1 MHAHRSPPRGLAP
14 LLTIGGLWL
23 GLFLVYWLWLA
34 PTPMQQA
41 DQLFVQG
48 HYTAAHHAYR
58 TLSERTSH
66 PDAALLLRIGMLH
79 TVRGE
84 YGSASHTLWQAIG
97 QGLPPAQH
105 DLALLYLGLSSAHS
119 DNLALALTI
128 WQEYPLCTTATCPYA
143 GVRQTLIGDALLA
156 HHHYAAARAAYAA
169 ALDLPLDRAWHQLAR
184 TRYALLLAADDPYTA
199 QAILE
204 RTPAH
209 PRPAPFTAPLVPPR
223 MAQEQQLL
231 HAILHANPADHA
243 QLLGQLY
250 MHYGYDALALATF
263 AQVPATSPHARSA
276 AAYHAYLTW
285 RTSPAYTDLDAL
297 ATFQQTTPNDPAAAT
312 LHLLSTMTTAALSQS
327 SVPTTTL
334 AQLPDGTPERAVLEA
349 TWHLFERDYTT
360 ASMHMQ
366 QLLAR
371 SSGIQRGHY
380 ALWVARFH
388 LDRAYAVCAE
398 GRTAAELAVQSL
410 PDVSAAW
417 TVLAGV
423 LFQCGDDVGAQH
435 AAQQAIAHDQAMP
448 ALSPPAEAWL
458 YLGAA
463 YLRQGHTTAARH
475 ALTTAADLAPA
486 SVWRERAERLLR

>member
-1 MHAHRSPPRGLAP
+1 MHTRHPPPRGLAP
-14 LLTIGGLWL
+14 LLIIGGLWF
-23 GLFLVYWLWLA
+23 GLLFVYRLWLA

-41 DQLFVQG
+41 DRLFVQG

-58 TLSERTSH
+58 SH
-66 PDAALLLRIGMLH
+66 ADSTHIPSAELLLRIGMLH

-105 DLALLYLGLSSAHS
+105 DLALLYLGVSSARS

-128 WQEYPLCTTATCPYA
+128 WQEYPLCKADTCPYA

-156 HHHYAAARAAYAA
+156 QHQYAAARAAYAA
-169 ALDLPLDRAWHQLAR
+169 ALDLPLDLAWHQIAR
-184 TRYALLLAADDPYTA
+184 TRYALLLAADDPHAA
-199 QAILE
+199 QAVLE
-204 RTPAH
+204 RTLTH

-223 MAQEQQLL
+223 IAQEQQLL
-231 HAILHANPADHA
+231 HSILHANPADHA
-243 QLLGQLY
+243 QLLGQIY
-250 MHYGYDALALATF
+250 TRYGYDALALATF
-263 AQVPATSPHARSA
+263 AQVPATSPHAHSA
-276 AAYHAYLTW
+276 AAYRAYLTW
-285 RTSPAYTDLDAL
+285 RTSPAYAELGELDS
-297 ATFQQTTPNDPAAAT
+297 FQQTTPNDPAATT
-312 LHLLSTMTTAALSQS
+312 LLLLSTMTTAALSHS

-334 AQLPDGTPERAVLEA
+334 AQLPNGTPERALLEA
-349 TWHLFERDYTT
+349 IWHLFERDYTA

-435 AAQQAIAHDQAMP
+435 AAQQAIAHDHALP

-463 YLRQGHTTAARH
+463 HLRQGDATAARH

-486 SVWRERAERLLR
+486 SVWRERAEQLLR